1 MAGETLRLRIAA
13 RPTFRE
19 ALDIAI
25 QVASA
30 LNAAHARGIVHRD
43 IKPENVML
51 RPDGVVKV
59 LDFGLAKLSPLG
71 LEYAADDSTHTA
83 VRTNPG
89 TVMGTVAYMSPEQAR
104 GQQVDHRT
112 DIWSLGVV
120 LYELVAGHSP
130 FARRIQ
136 ATCWQ
141 RFLSTNPHRW
151 RKSSRR
157 SHQNSG
163 ES

>member
-1 MAGETLRLRIAA
+1 
-13 RPTFRE
+13 
-19 ALDIAI
+19 
-25 QVASA
+25 
-30 LNAAHARGIVHRD
+30 
-43 IKPENVML
+43 ML

-83 VRTNPG
+83 VRTDPG
-89 TVMGTVAYMSPEQAR
+89 TVMATVTYMSPEQAR

-130 FARRIQ
+130 FARR
-136 ATCWQ
+136 
-141 RFLSTNPHRW
+141 RY
-151 RKSSRR
+151 KRR
-157 SHQNSG
+157 AGSDS
-163 ES
+163 